1 MFVSQE
7 CHYALRAVL
16 ELASRYR
23 GGSAKNS
30 EIAEVQAIPPRFLE
44 VILSELKR
52 GGFVS
57 SRRGSSGGYVLLHD
71 PAKLKVGSVIRFIQG
86 PVEPAESVSAD
97 SGEKY
102 SFGEPSAL
110 ARMWERVRKAVTDI
124 YDTTTFQD
132 LLDEEMRL
140 RRRQFVPSYAI

>member
-1 MFVSQE
+1 MFISQE

-16 ELASRYR
+16 ELARRYHR
-23 GGSAKNS
+23 GSAKNS

-52 GGFVS
+52 GGFVG
-57 SRRGSSGGYVLLHD
+57 SRRGSSGGYVLLDD
-71 PAKLKVGSVIRFIQG
+71 PAKLTVGSIIGFIQG
-86 PVEPAESVSAD
+86 PVEPVECVSAESHMECSLRE
-97 SGEKY
+97 SC
-102 SFGEPSAL
+102 AL
-110 ARMWERVRKAVTDI
+110 TRMWQRVKKAVTDI